1 MRTPDDDRAEGPR
14 RRATTTEG
22 WHLTPDE
29 GRRDDRRTWSVQSH
43 TPSPIPGAEAQAHSH
58 KSHAATQR
66 ALADTQPGLD
76 THTARLPTHPSVW
89 DPHLCRRPSPSGL
102 APWLPAISR
111 LASHWRP
118 ARLRRLRRQSKP
130 GPSVILRA
138 PAADP
143 DLPRRHVIALL
154 HGDVMDGS
162 QGHARSTRAAAGW
175 RAALPACAC
184 ATASLAS
191 SPHPL
196 DWELSSPARNAMAGG
211 VENEGSAW
219 RVGDRG
225 RQRASEG
232 GSGDNG
238 MHGWPGLLGPPSIAC
253 GRCSLSA
260 FEDIDWGQ
268 HRRIPSFLTFD
279 PFHPIHSTPFPQL
292 IPSETYPE
300 PKDHIP
306 LIPAS
311 YTPHTDP
318 NFTRSHTAPPRR
330 RP

>member
-1 MRTPDDDRAEGPR
+1 MVSAKPHAQPNPRCRSSGPQPQKPRCDATRTRRHAAWPGHSHSQATHPPIRMGSASVSTPLSLWPGALAARHLSPRLALAPRTPSSLAQAVQARAERHPARARCRPRPAQTSRDCITAR
-14 RRATTTEG
+14 RRHG
-22 WHLTPDE
+22 WKSRP
-29 GRRDDRRTWSVQSH
+29 RTL
-43 TPSPIPGAEAQAHSH
+43 
-58 KSHAATQR
+58 HAGCR
-66 ALADTQPGLD
+66 WLAG
-76 THTARLPTHPSVW
+76 
-89 DPHLCRRPSPSGL
+89 G
-102 APWLPAISR
+102 
-111 LASHWRP
+111 
-118 ARLRRLRRQSKP
+118 
-130 GPSVILRA
+130 
-138 PAADP
+138 
-143 DLPRRHVIALL
+143 
-154 HGDVMDGS
+154 
-162 QGHARSTRAAAGW
+162 
-175 RAALPACAC
+175 PACLCLRNSVTRVVA
-184 ATASLAS
+184 AS
-191 SPHPL
+191 
-196 DWELSSPARNAMAGG
+196 AGLG
-211 VENEGSAW
+211 VEQPSTERNGRWSGEGSAW